1 MKRKLALLA
10 MAAAVTTAHAAVE
23 RIQVVERVPFAP
35 GVTFGEVGAYE
46 KIRGIAYYALDPKAA
61 ANASIVDLKKAPRDK
76 KGRVLFSSE
85 FVLLRP
91 TGAADHAAV

>member
-1 MKRKLALLA
+1 
-10 MAAAVTTAHAAVE
+10 
-23 RIQVVERVPFAP
+23 VPFAP
-35 GVTFGEVGAYE
+35 GVTFGEAGAYE

-91 TGAADHAAV
+91 TGAQPTTCCMT